1 MRVLHDL
8 TAHGECLLT
17 LDEANLLSLKLTV
30 VMREPPTVR
39 ERHMSWVLTDPIPPP
54 SRSLNPG
61 LPTSYQHQVGDHEV
75 PVFLRDPEVLK
86 ALDWDLALRRVIPH
100 IDGVKYAKRIA
111 MDAEVSCACVAG
123 MSDGRS
129 CVAGMSDG
137 RRGATS
143 KSDSNAAAHL

>member
-1 MRVLHDL
+1 MCRGVVDK
-8 TAHGECLLT
+8 
-17 LDEANLLSLKLTV
+17 NRYSLALI
-30 VMREPPTVR
+30 
-39 ERHMSWVLTDPIPPP
+39 SLTDHP
-54 SRSLNPG
+54 
-61 LPTSYQHQVGDHEV
+61 QHQVGDHEV

-123 MSDGRS
+123 L
-129 CVAGMSDG
+129 SDG